1 MVTVP
6 TEAAENMVTVPTPAK
21 TEAAESISTGPTEAA
36 ENMVTVPTPAENIA
50 TVPNMVA
57 EDVAETECINNS
69 KTVDEED
76 QQTAPDR
83 MSKTPSLEVPDN
95 ETPLH
100 EDIPE
105 VISPTPSTSNILNSS
120 ASYHLPFRQNRGK
133 PPARYSPDIAGK
145 KSKYLVSNYVS
156 TQRLPMLLKAF
167 AYKLSSCHIPYG
179 IHEALADPKWS
190 QAIQEEMEA
199 LEKNRTW
206 DIVTL
211 PQGKKTVGCKWVFS
225 TKYKADGSIK
235 QHKARLVA
243 KGYTQTYGI
252 DYQETFSPVAKL
264 NTVRVLLSLAAN
276 LDWPLHQF
284 DVKNAFLH
292 GDLEEEVYMDIP
304 PGYTSTKPGTVC
316 RLQRA
321 LYGLKQSLREIIPS
335 S

>member
-1 MVTVP
+1 LGTMDVTFLESEYFYSSTASTSP
-6 TEAAENMVTVPTPAK
+6 LQGETWDEEKKWWNTEAAENMA
-21 TEAAESISTGPTEAA
+21 
-36 ENMVTVPTPAENIA
+36 TVPTPAENIA
-50 TVPNMVA
+50 TIPNMVV
-57 EDVAETECINNS
+57 EDVAETKSINNS

-83 MSKTPSLEVPDN
+83 MSKIPSLEVPDN

-105 VISPTPSTSNILNSS
+105 VISSTPSTSNILDSF

-156 TQRLPMLLKAF
+156 TQRLPMLLQAF

-179 IHEALADPKWS
+179 IHEALANPKWS
-190 QAIQEEMEA
+190 QAIQEEMAA

-206 DIVTL
+206 DIFTL

-225 TKYKADGSIK
+225 TKYKADGSIER
-235 QHKARLVA
+235 HKARLVA

-252 DYQETFSPVAKL
+252 DHQETLSLVAKL
-264 NTVRVLLSLAAN
+264 NTFKVLLSLTAN

-284 DVKNAFLH
+284 DVKNIFLH

-304 PGYTSTKPGTVC
+304 PGYISTTPGTVC
-316 RLQRA
+316 IL
-321 LYGLKQSLREIIPS
+321 
-335 S
+335 